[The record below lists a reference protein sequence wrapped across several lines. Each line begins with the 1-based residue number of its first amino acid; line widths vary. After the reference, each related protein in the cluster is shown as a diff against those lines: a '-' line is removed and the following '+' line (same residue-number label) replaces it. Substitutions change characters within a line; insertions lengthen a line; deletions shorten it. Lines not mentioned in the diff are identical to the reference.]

1 MCTRI
6 KLYEVLRLFRH
17 ERKINLH
24 VVLPRGEYVI
34 TKTVIDMLKE
44 YATARKHDVLWKV
57 SMYNRYVTL
66 VDNNLDCLEVWLVK
80 EKE

>member
-6 KLYEVLRLFRH
+6 KLYEVLRLFKPQ
-17 ERKINLH
+17 RKINLH

-57 SMYNRYVTL
+57 SLYNRYVTL